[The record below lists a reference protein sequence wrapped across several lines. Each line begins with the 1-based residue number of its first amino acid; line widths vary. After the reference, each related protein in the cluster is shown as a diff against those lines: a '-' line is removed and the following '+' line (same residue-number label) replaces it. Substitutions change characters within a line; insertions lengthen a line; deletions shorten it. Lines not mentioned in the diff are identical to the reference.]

1 MNYQAVIGLEVH
13 VALNTES
20 KIFCGCSTAFGAPPN
35 TQVCPVCL
43 GLPGVLPV
51 LNRLVVEKAVMVA
64 LALGCR
70 IAPFNRFH
78 RKNYYYPDQPKNYQ
92 ITQYD
97 FPLASGGWI
106 EIPSARGSGRI
117 DIRRVHMEEDA
128 GKLVHV
134 PGRDAADPGHSLV
147 DFNRAGVPLVEI
159 VSEPTL
165 VSPAEARDF
174 LQELRT
180 ILLYL
185 DVSDCRMQ
193 EGSLRCDANV
203 SVRPRG
209 EPGLGVKTELKNLN
223 SFKAVQRALEF
234 EIKRQTESVKA
245 GTCVEPE
252 TRLWD
257 ERRGQTLL
265 MRGKEDIHDYR
276 YFPEPDLPPLK
287 LGGDRVDSIRSRLPE
302 LPAAR
307 RRRYCDVLGLSP
319 YEASVIIASADLAE
333 YFESCCRCFPDPKM
347 AASWVTGEF
356 KARLNERGL
365 TPGRSPVTPDNLSG
379 LLNLVT
385 GGTISGSLAKEVLQE
400 MFETGQGAEHIVRRR
415 GLVRITDREEL
426 AGVIEEVIGEQP
438 EVADRVRSGKL
449 ESLDFLVG
457 QVMKKTRGQAD
468 GKLVNRIL
476 KEKLLPGG

>member
-51 LNRLVVEKAVMVA
+51 LNEKVVDKAVKVA

-70 IAPFNRFH
+70 IAPFNRFN

-97 FPLASGGWI
+97 LPLASGGWI
-106 EIPSARGSGRI
+106 EIPSAREPGRI

-128 GKLVHV
+128 GKLIHV
-134 PGRDAADPGHSLV
+134 TGRDAADPGHSLV

-159 VSEPTL
+159 VSEPAL
-165 VSPAEARDF
+165 ISPAEARDF

-193 EGSLRCDANV
+193 AGSLRCDANV

-209 EPGLGVKTELKNLN
+209 ESGLGVKTEIKNLN
-223 SFKAVQRALEF
+223 SFKAVQRALDF
-234 EIKRQTESVKA
+234 EIKRQTESIEA
-245 GTCVEPE
+245 RTCVEPE

-257 ERRGQTLL
+257 ERRGRTLL
-265 MRGKEDIHDYR
+265 MRGKEEIHDYR
-276 YFPEPDLPPLK
+276 YFPEPDLPPLNIDC
-287 LGGDRVDSIRSRLPE
+287 DRVAYIRSRLPE
-302 LPAAR
+302 LPPVR
-307 RRRYCDVLGLSP
+307 RSRYCDVLGLSS

-333 YFESCCRCFPDPKM
+333 FFESCCRCFPNPKM

-365 TPGRSPVTPDNLSG
+365 APGRSPVTPENLCG
-379 LLNLVT
+379 LLTLVA
-385 GGTISGSLAKEVLQE
+385 GGVISGTLAKEVLQE
-400 MFETGQGAEHIVRRR
+400 MFETGRDAEHIVRRR
-415 GLVRITDREEL
+415 GLVRIADRKEL
-426 AGVIEEVIGEQP
+426 EGIIQNVIEEQP
-438 EVADRVRSGKL
+438 EVALRVRSGKL
-449 ESLDFLVG
+449 EALDFLVG

-468 GKLVNRIL
+468 GNLVNGIL
-476 KEKLLPGG
+476 KEKLLSES